1 MQIKYQKTDILY
13 RPVLF
18 IMGTFMLTW
27 CCAGLMTKIN
37 ANTHIII
44 YTFLDF
50 IENASPLFCAMLLL
64 GRYFTT
70 DKFLWKFFLGE
81 PSKIY
86 SYFIVFILFAAQF
99 FNFYCFQVEAAEFS
113 VQTFAVTF
121 AGQFLLGGGL
131 EEAGWRGYLLPCF
144 HKKYNIV
151 ISSISVSIIWVL
163 WHLPYFFISGSMQAN
178 GNFYMY
184 AIIGIITGFILSAI
198 YLFTRSVLLCMLF
211 HSWQNTIVMTI
222 QANMEDM
229 RFLLFFIA
237 LGVVSVLLCMKQNH
251 GYSSTCAKIE

>member
-27 CCAGLMTKIN
+27 CCAGFMTKIN
-37 ANTHIII
+37 ADTHIII

-64 GRYFTT
+64 GQYFT
-70 DKFLWKFFLGE
+70 
-81 PSKIY
+81 
-86 SYFIVFILFAAQF
+86 LFAAQF

-184 AIIGIITGFILSAI
+184 AIIGIITGFILSAN
-198 YLFTRSVLLCMLF
+198 YLLTRSVLLCMLF

-237 LGVVSVLLCMKQNH
+237 LGVVSVLLCMKQNR
-251 GYSSTCAKIE
+251 G